1 MLELVVCSIERVFRA
16 DRLPSTGTVLGEWVL
31 TLEVTLVPAPF
42 PTKIGGSYT
51 RSRGITLSPR
61 ASVLVTLLRAV
72 DFARFVRV
80 LPLPGQTAEQIFF
93 SALLSAAPC
102 RLRPLCPLQF
112 FLKNY
117 DSANQDTYTG
127 FQ

>member
-1 MLELVVCSIERVFRA
+1 MVGSNGCSVQIAAPHETVFWKSGFVFPCN
-16 DRLPSTGTVLGEWVL
+16 PSPSALFT
-31 TLEVTLVPAPF
+31 
-42 PTKIGGSYT
+42 TKIGDSYT